1 MQSGKTQ
8 TSKENAKE
16 KLMLTQWTLS
26 KSVEGVLS
34 SSSSSSKLGFVL
46 TGETETKNCSSII
59 MMGSFKIS
67 QSGAELITGNH
78 LTMHA
83 G

>member
-26 KSVEGVLS
+26 KSVGRVL
-34 SSSSSSKLGFVL
+34 SSSSSKLGFVL
-46 TGETETKNCSSII
+46 TGETETRTVP
-59 MMGSFKIS
+59 
-67 QSGAELITGNH
+67 L
-78 LTMHA
+78 L
-83 G
+83 